1 MRVILD
7 NIWQKL
13 QTKQLKQNIFQL
25 KLVSKR
31 VYNLRVKDKSSKVNT
46 KVKLVNSFYLNF
58 QRG

>member
-13 QTKQLKQNIFQL
+13 QTKQLKFKSFQL
-25 KLVSKR
+25 ELLSKR
-31 VYNLRVKDKSSKVNT
+31 VYNLRINDKSNKVNT